1 MTPDAQTEAKF
12 MRLDAEAGLRV
23 VLGVGFLVFAC
34 EVVEFLQLGL
44 L

>member
-1 MTPDAQTEAKF
+1 MSPDAETEAKF
-12 MRLDAEAGLRV
+12 MRLAAGEGLRV

-34 EVVEFLQLGL
+34 EVVEFFQLRL